1 MKTHDFHAIERANRL
16 GLRYCLL
23 SFACVLVTVLE
34 IKILDIGIFWQA
46 VGFIGSL
53 AFIMAAH
60 RAYSAPRR
68 EEDRRIREAIRAD
81 NSSFIDPL

>member
-16 GLRYCLL
+16 ALRYCLL
-23 SFACVLVTVLE
+23 SLVCVLVTVLE
-34 IKILDIGIFWQA
+34 IKILNIGPFWQL
-46 VGFIGSL
+46 VGFVGSL

-68 EEDRRIREAIRAD
+68 EEGRRIREAIRD
-81 NSSFIDPL
+81 EHSSFIDPL

>member
-16 GLRYCLL
+16 ALRYCLL
-23 SFACVLVTVLE
+23 SLACVLVTVLE
-34 IKILDIGIFWQA
+34 VKILDIGTFYQL
-46 VGFIGSL
+46 VGFVGSL

-68 EEDRRIREAIRAD
+68 EEDRRLREAIRD
-81 NSSFIDPL
+81 EHSSFIDPL